1 MFKLCFII
9 DCLIC
14 NNLFIF
20 RNKIKRI
27 RLKTNLIWIFWW
39 VCAFLLHIAFKKKKF
54 YIILDL
60 CFSLSIYWL
69 FVVCYTPMKTLHFNS
84 IKLNQHGLFSD
95 FVVTI
100 SSRIDHEEIVY
111 ETTFTKTKWMHIK
124 ALQSSYLNIYRVSYN
139 ILSSSSAL

>member
-14 NNLFIF
+14 NSLSAL
-20 RNKIKRI
+20 
-27 RLKTNLIWIFWW
+27 RLKEYDLNNFIWIFWC
-39 VCAFLLHIAFKKKKF
+39 VCVRSFYTLRFFFFFKF

-69 FVVCYTPMKTLHFNS
+69 FAVCYTPMKTLHFNS